1 MARTDNLS
9 NFLTDVADAI
19 RSKITDQSAISPKD
33 FDTKILNI
41 PGGSTIYEETGVV
54 AMDDSVSER
63 VVYTYSDGMAITLC
77 VDYATLAQTIGLSA
91 DKIAQGETILGIEGT
106 YTGNNENSQNNT
118 SGDNDTGLN
127 NGGGLNPAP
136 GPTPAP
142 GPDFEPDPG
151 PGGETGNNNSDPN
164 NDKGADID
172 IDFGDDETNNS

>member
-54 AMDDSVSER
+54 AMDDNVSER

-77 VDYATLAQTIGLSA
+77 VDYATLAQAIGLSA

-106 YTGNNENSQNNT
+106 YTGNNENSQNN

-127 NGGGLNPAP
+127 GGGSSEPEPAP
-136 GPTPAP
+136 GPEFEPAP
-142 GPDFEPDPG
+142 GPEE
-151 PGGETGNNNSDPN
+151 ETGNNNSHHN
-164 NDKGADID
+164 NDEVTDID
-172 IDFGDDETNNS
+172 IDFGDDETNNP